1 MAANHVHIKQAIK
14 HACRRYLAHNRSPH
28 RGVKTC
34 SVAKRCRQ
42 PRRLRVRRRCKVTT
56 SSRFKDGEKKRTPP
70 MQGSAQVRRCK
81 VSSAS
86 PGARVVAALYGAVG
100 GDRPWRVLERRIG
113 CGFFLCCRGGRH
125 HWVASVYALVTHTHS
140 AVVHHVVRFEKIP
153 LGSTV
158 LHQAHTRR
166 PRHQS
171 RSGGMLLRLGLAPE
185 DRAPLSLGGL
195 PV

>member
-1 MAANHVHIKQAIK
+1 
-14 HACRRYLAHNRSPH
+14 
-28 RGVKTC
+28 
-34 SVAKRCRQ
+34 
-42 PRRLRVRRRCKVTT
+42 
-56 SSRFKDGEKKRTPP
+56 

-158 LHQAHTRR
+158 L
-166 PRHQS
+166 
-171 RSGGMLLRLGLAPE
+171 
-185 DRAPLSLGGL
+185 D
-195 PV
+195 